1 MVGTALEMM
10 AYLSYT
16 NVGPQMFNVTLKE
29 KISRDDNSKIM
40 LDMIYADVIFD
51 LNGIHN
57 FGSTGNLLRSC
68 AIGAK
73 ENFSSQYASSLPSA
87 EEALKKLMDQY
98 NAID

>member
-1 MVGTALEMM
+1 
-10 AYLSYT
+10 
-16 NVGPQMFNVTLKE
+16 
-29 KISRDDNSKIM
+29 M
-40 LDMIYADVIFD
+40 LDMIYADIIFD

-73 ENFSSQYASSLPSA
+73 ENFSSHYASSLPSA